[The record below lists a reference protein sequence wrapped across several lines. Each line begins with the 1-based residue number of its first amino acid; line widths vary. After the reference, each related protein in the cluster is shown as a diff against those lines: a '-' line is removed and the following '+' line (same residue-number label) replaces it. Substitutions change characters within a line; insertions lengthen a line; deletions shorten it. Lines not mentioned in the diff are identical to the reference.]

1 MEHRFNYFQQNPN
14 SLVNGQSAF
23 NRPSADG
30 IQSTNNYSGSIPSTS
45 SSDQSTFHEKMHS
58 NPNTVPLMNNHL
70 YQMDSGNQPP
80 RSSGPPRTN
89 AKGIYENSQSSI
101 PNVLSL
107 TQSNNAENYTINPDF
122 QLQPHLTA
130 LLPQQSKRV
139 PELYPVDKYNT
150 SKGSIAENMN
160 TNYFSSN
167 KPYPEPKIIE
177 YDLEET
183 STESSPQHTS
193 SLYSEST
200 DQDSESI
207 HANNIFPR
215 HMLSKSTE
223 CHVTKESKT
232 ISTPNQ
238 EFPVP
243 SQFADFN
250 LKKDDSVDD
259 HQHSILHSA
268 YNQDDDIIEDIPL
281 FDNINPNEREPGLEN
296 QENIESRFNE
306 QNSNIPIAQTF
317 DSYATKK
324 DFEQTKFNYE
334 NKQGSS
340 SVYGSMTNYLS
351 YNVDKSSN
359 AQNSSQ
365 FNKGLYFNQANTLT
379 QSSSSNSS
387 ILQQSQR
394 KPIFPYS
401 NTELFNYQESSTNQ
415 NFNDDFN
422 AENFN
427 QQIKHIQP
435 DIQKSN
441 VPPVDSLLQYNINSK
456 TPDKIVPEN
465 DNIKTSSADTL
476 KYQTMNSSATS
487 MYNQHSEQGIE
498 SINQQSIYNSSKPPV
513 SELLNNS
520 QPTASKEFIA
530 HDSSLISTQS
540 FSPVSSATIAAPL
553 SSFSASEAKVHDNQN
568 TQYKNSD
575 DQTNSLLNL
584 SNIAKNSSIDLLNQ
598 DSTKVVQSEIDTKLS
613 QSPISSLLENQHET
627 TVDRT
632 KPINMK
638 LDESQHDEV
647 KSMSPSSIKN
657 VTQSHD
663 LFNPKNMTSQLES
676 KNQFT
681 SQQSTNDDIKTSYDQ
696 FSKNVGSQ
704 SINNQ
709 NVTVNQSI
717 STTGHSVSNY
727 FDSSNV
733 NNTFLYNQQSCNL
746 QSSNQLQNMQRQDQ
760 PIVSI
765 NPTSDK
771 SNNYTA
777 FSNAQNAL
785 SSNQHSLLTKDE
797 FEIAESSKLNS
808 DVSSKETLHSS
819 ESLMTQSNDLN
830 FESLENAEIV
840 TPNDQFS
847 NMTID
852 KQQNMSDN
860 KIHTHEQSI
869 PTSYFSKD
877 ISLDKEEHS
886 IAFKNFSNTFQD
898 NNSSAI
904 KLEVVNKSQMLQS
917 EQTNLKMQSLNS
929 DIPTNQEISPQS
941 NSNQIVPNNKIVGQ
955 LEGNQFPPQH
965 FSNKVTSNEI
975 LSSSNQLPSQIFNN
989 QPKLNTIQ
997 PLQSVSNAY
1006 TTQPFN
1012 NQPILNTVS
1021 SPSNQLPPNMFDN
1034 QSKPNTTQP
1043 LQSASNLYTT
1053 QSFNNQ
1059 PTLNTVSS
1067 ASNQLPP
1074 KMFDNQ
1080 PKPDTVQP
1088 LQSTSNLYTT
1098 RQFDN
1103 QQTPTTIPSVSN
1115 QFPPQMLNN
1124 QPISNTVPSQF
1135 ASSSYPTPTAS
1146 TATNLTPAM
1155 FSNQPISNTVPSQ
1168 FASSSYPTPT
1178 ASTATNLTPAMF
1190 SNQPISSAVPPPQF
1204 ISSSYP
1210 TSIVSTA
1217 TNLTPAMFSN
1227 QPISNTVPP
1236 SQFISSSYS
1245 TSTASTVTNQLPPAL
1260 FSNQSTSNTAQPL
1273 QSASNLYPTQVFN
1286 NQSKPVTVPSMGIN
1300 QFPPQNLDNQPK
1312 SMIMSHNQTVAK
1324 TPVNQST
1331 LSSAWPSSATN
1342 QFQPQIFNGQ
1352 IKSDVSSFQ
1361 TLSNQYTSQP
1371 FNNKTMS
1378 NMVPPVPS
1386 AASQLPSQSLSN
1398 QPKSNVGFIQSTTG
1412 QNSFQPFNNQH
1423 TPTAV
1428 SSAINQLPTQLFSNQ
1443 PKSNVVAPLQTTAIQ
1458 HNLQALN
1465 NQQTSNFIPPVPSTT
1480 NQFSSQIFTNQPK
1493 LDSASSNKLTTSQYQ
1508 SQPLINQSLSSSVPP
1523 IQQATNQYPS
1533 QPFSHQSKPSNF
1545 PTSQTVKNQYPSQPF
1560 TKQPGQQVLSK
1571 QNLQQSSNNQFSNQ
1585 SNSIQP
1591 VQNQW
1596 PPANFSSQNT
1606 NLMSSQP
1613 ITNNSS
1619 SNMSTMPPSVNQ
1631 QSQMLGTH
1639 MLPPNPLTS
1648 NNYYNQVEGIGNIQ
1662 QPQSS
1667 NHNVQLATKGY
1678 PPQNNMGFSSQT
1690 NYQQPNVL
1698 QRQQDP
1704 YRPDQNPSVLQQGF
1718 SKTWGYDNLDLL
1730 KSRDVL
1736 PGDGVQPPE
1745 IKLPQGYANCDN
1757 CSPDIFRCTLNKFPV
1772 SKNLLDK
1779 SRLPLG
1785 ILIHPYKD
1793 LSRLTVIQCE
1803 TITRCRNCRSYINP
1817 FVQFIDNAHWKC
1829 NLCYRVNEL
1838 PGEFQIDPYTKTLG
1852 DPSRRPEIQNATI
1865 EYIASQDYM
1874 VRPPQPALYLFL
1886 LDVSRT
1892 ATLTGY
1898 LEIVCDRIL
1907 NKIMADDIP
1916 GDSRT
1921 NIGFIT
1927 YDSSVH
1933 FYQIANS
1940 DGGQPKQ
1947 LIVSDISDIF
1957 LPLPDGLMVNL
1968 EENKMAIK
1976 DLLTN
1981 LPNTYRE
1988 SYNTGCALGA
1998 ALQAAFKILAPRG
2011 GRVTVFQASLPNCG
2025 PGKLEPRDDGNPH
2038 TGDRVQH
2045 TAPSTDFYKKLALE
2059 CSGEQIAVDMFFV
2072 SSQYLDIATIS
2083 GISKYSSGCIHNFPQ
2098 FNVKSPTIV
2107 TRFINCFD
2115 RYLSRK
2121 IGFEALLRLRC
2132 TRGVA
2137 IHSFH
2142 GNFFVRSSDLL
2153 MLPNVNPD
2161 NAYGMQ
2167 LSIEDSLDGVSVV
2180 CFQAALLYTSSNA
2193 ERRIRVHTLCI
2204 PVTENLDDVFHNADQ
2219 QAITCLIAK
2228 MAVDRSTEKSLSD
2241 AREAFFNAISD
2252 SLSAYK
2258 LGCSSFSGPG
2268 TMLSPLSLKV
2278 FPLYIL
2284 ATLKH
2289 AAFRTNQPT
2298 RLDERMFSMCQMK
2311 SLPLNN
2317 LIQYIYPDL
2326 YPIYA
2331 LEEQPKIDY
2340 EKLTEI
2346 PLPPV
2351 IQLSAE
2357 RVESNGVYL
2366 MDDSETLTIF
2376 IGHRCSDKL
2385 IQQLFGYVNVNSMP
2399 ELVTTLAEV
2408 DSRPSYLL
2416 RSFISYLQHF
2426 KPYPLPIEIIKDN
2439 GPHKLRFYSR
2449 LVEDKFESSLSYYEF
2464 LQRLSQQVR

>member
-1 MEHRFNYFQQNPN
+1 M
-14 SLVNGQSAF
+14 
-23 NRPSADG
+23 
-30 IQSTNNYSGSIPSTS
+30 
-45 SSDQSTFHEKMHS
+45 
-58 NPNTVPLMNNHL
+58 
-70 YQMDSGNQPP
+70 
-80 RSSGPPRTN
+80 
-89 AKGIYENSQSSI
+89 
-101 PNVLSL
+101 
-107 TQSNNAENYTINPDF
+107 
-122 QLQPHLTA
+122 
-130 LLPQQSKRV
+130 LPQQSKIV

-207 HANNIFPR
+207 HANNVFPR

-250 LKKDDSVDD
+250 LKKNDSVDD
-259 HQHSILHSA
+259 HQYSILHSA

-306 QNSNIPIAQTF
+306 QNSNMPIAQTF
-317 DSYATKK
+317 DSHATKK

-394 KPIFPYS
+394 KSIFPYS

-435 DIQKSN
+435 DIQKSS

-487 MYNQHSEQGIE
+487 MYNQHREQGIE
-498 SINQQSIYNSSKPPV
+498 SINQQSIYNSSKTPV

-530 HDSSLISTQS
+530 HNSSLISTQS

-553 SSFSASEAKVHDNQN
+553 SSFSVSEAEVHDNQN
-568 TQYKNSD
+568 IQYQNSD
-575 DQTNSLLNL
+575 DQANSSLNL
-584 SNIAKNSSIDLLNQ
+584 SNTAKNSSINLLNQ
-598 DSTKVVQSEIDTKLS
+598 DSTKVVESEIDTKLS
-613 QSPISSLLENQHET
+613 QSPIGSLLENQHEK

-638 LDESQHDEV
+638 LNKSQHDEV

-657 VTQSHD
+657 VTQSND
-663 LFNPKNMTSQLES
+663 FFNPKSMTSQLES
-676 KNQFT
+676 KNEFT
-681 SQQSTNDDIKTSYDQ
+681 SQQSINDDIKTSYDQ
-696 FSKNVGSQ
+696 LSKNVGSQ

-709 NVTVNQSI
+709 NVTVQQSI
-717 STTGHSVSNY
+717 PTTGHSVSNY

-733 NNTFLYNQQSCNL
+733 NNKFVFNQQSCNL
-746 QSSNQLQNMQRQDQ
+746 QSSNQLQNIQRQDQ

-771 SNNYTA
+771 LNNYTA

-785 SSNQHSLLTKDE
+785 SLNQEPLLTKDE
-797 FEIAESSKLNS
+797 FEIAETSKLGP
-808 DVSSKETLHSS
+808 DVLSKETLNSS
-819 ESLMTQSNDLN
+819 ESLMTQSNNLN

-860 KIHTHEQSI
+860 KIHIQEQSI

-904 KLEVVNKSQMLQS
+904 KLEVVNKSQTLQC
-917 EQTNLKMQSLNS
+917 EQTNLKIQSLNS
-929 DIPTNQEISPQS
+929 DIPTNHEGSPLS
-941 NSNQIVPNNKIVGQ
+941 NSNQIVPDNKIVGQ

-975 LSSSNQLPSQIFNN
+975 LSSSNQLPPQIFNN

-1006 TTQPFN
+1006 TTPPFN

-1034 QSKPNTTQP
+1034 QSKPDIIQA
-1043 LQSASNLYTT
+1043 LQSATNILTT

-1059 PTLNTVSS
+1059 PTLNIVSTE
-1067 ASNQLPP
+1067 SNQLPS
-1074 KMFDNQ
+1074 KMFDS
-1080 PKPDTVQP
+1080 KLKSDTIQP

-1124 QPISNTVPSQF
+1124 QPISNSVPSQF
-1135 ASSSYPTPTAS
+1135 ASNLYPIPTA
-1146 TATNLTPAM
+1146 T
-1155 FSNQPISNTVPSQ
+1155 
-1168 FASSSYPTPT
+1168 
-1178 ASTATNLTPAMF
+1178 TATNLTPAMF

-1210 TSIVSTA
+1210 TS
-1217 TNLTPAMFSN
+1217 
-1227 QPISNTVPP
+1227 
-1236 SQFISSSYS
+1236 
-1245 TSTASTVTNQLPPAL
+1245 TASTVTKQLSPAL

-1273 QSASNLYPTQVFN
+1273 QSASNLFPTQVFN
-1286 NQSKPVTVPSMGIN
+1286 NQSKPATVPSLGIN

-1312 SMIMSHNQTVAK
+1312 SMIMPHNQTVTK

-1331 LSSAWPSSATN
+1331 LSSVWPSSATN
-1342 QFQPQIFNGQ
+1342 QFQPQIFNSQ

-1398 QPKSNVGFIQSTTG
+1398 QPKSNVGLIQSTTG
-1412 QNSFQPFNNQH
+1412 QYSFQPFNNQH

-1428 SSAINQLPTQLFSNQ
+1428 SSAVNQLPTQLFNNQ
-1443 PKSNVVAPLQTTAIQ
+1443 PKSNIVTPFQTTASQ

-1493 LDSASSNKLTTSQYQ
+1493 LDDVSLNKLTTSQYQ
-1508 SQPLINQSLSSSVPP
+1508 SQPLINQSLSSGIPP
-1523 IQQATNQYPS
+1523 IQQATIQYPS

-1545 PTSQTVKNQYPSQPF
+1545 PTSQIVKNQYPSQPF

-1571 QNLQQSSNNQFSNQ
+1571 QNLQQSSSNQFSNQ
-1585 SNSIQP
+1585 SKSIQP

-1596 PPANFSSQNT
+1596 PPANFSSQNI

-1613 ITNNSS
+1613 ITKNLS
-1619 SNMSTMPPSVNQ
+1619 SNSSTMPPSVNQ
-1631 QSQMLGTH
+1631 QSQMIGTH
-1639 MLPPNPLTS
+1639 MLPPNPLSS

-1662 QPQSS
+1662 QSQSS
-1667 NHNVQLATKGY
+1667 NHNIQLATKAY
-1678 PPQNNMGFSSQT
+1678 PPEYNMGFSSQT

-1698 QRQQDP
+1698 QRQQQDP
-1704 YRPDQNPSVLQQGF
+1704 YRPDQNPSVVQQGF
-1718 SKTWGYDNLDLL
+1718 SKTW
-1730 KSRDVL
+1730 
-1736 PGDGVQPPE
+1736 
-1745 IKLPQGYANCDN
+1745 
-1757 CSPDIFRCTLNKFPV
+1757 V
-1772 SKNLLDK
+1772 S
-1779 SRLPLG
+1779 
-1785 ILIHPYKD
+1785 
-1793 LSRLTVIQCE
+1793 
-1803 TITRCRNCRSYINP
+1803 
-1817 FVQFIDNAHWKC
+1817 FFI
-1829 NLCYRVNEL
+1829 
-1838 PGEFQIDPYTKTLG
+1838 
-1852 DPSRRPEIQNATI
+1852 
-1865 EYIASQDYM
+1865 
-1874 VRPPQPALYLFL
+1874 
-1886 LDVSRT
+1886 
-1892 ATLTGY
+1892 
-1898 LEIVCDRIL
+1898 
-1907 NKIMADDIP
+1907 
-1916 GDSRT
+1916 
-1921 NIGFIT
+1921 
-1927 YDSSVH
+1927 
-1933 FYQIANS
+1933 
-1940 DGGQPKQ
+1940 
-1947 LIVSDISDIF
+1947 
-1957 LPLPDGLMVNL
+1957 
-1968 EENKMAIK
+1968 
-1976 DLLTN
+1976 
-1981 LPNTYRE
+1981 
-1988 SYNTGCALGA
+1988 
-1998 ALQAAFKILAPRG
+1998 
-2011 GRVTVFQASLPNCG
+2011 
-2025 PGKLEPRDDGNPH
+2025 
-2038 TGDRVQH
+2038 
-2045 TAPSTDFYKKLALE
+2045 
-2059 CSGEQIAVDMFFV
+2059 
-2072 SSQYLDIATIS
+2072 
-2083 GISKYSSGCIHNFPQ
+2083 
-2098 FNVKSPTIV
+2098 
-2107 TRFINCFD
+2107 RFI
-2115 RYLSRK
+2115 R
-2121 IGFEALLRLRC
+2121 
-2132 TRGVA
+2132 
-2137 IHSFH
+2137 
-2142 GNFFVRSSDLL
+2142 
-2153 MLPNVNPD
+2153 
-2161 NAYGMQ
+2161 
-2167 LSIEDSLDGVSVV
+2167 
-2180 CFQAALLYTSSNA
+2180 
-2193 ERRIRVHTLCI
+2193 
-2204 PVTENLDDVFHNADQ
+2204 
-2219 QAITCLIAK
+2219 
-2228 MAVDRSTEKSLSD
+2228 
-2241 AREAFFNAISD
+2241 
-2252 SLSAYK
+2252 
-2258 LGCSSFSGPG
+2258 
-2268 TMLSPLSLKV
+2268 
-2278 FPLYIL
+2278 
-2284 ATLKH
+2284 
-2289 AAFRTNQPT
+2289 
-2298 RLDERMFSMCQMK
+2298 
-2311 SLPLNN
+2311 
-2317 LIQYIYPDL
+2317 
-2326 YPIYA
+2326 
-2331 LEEQPKIDY
+2331 
-2340 EKLTEI
+2340 
-2346 PLPPV
+2346 
-2351 IQLSAE
+2351 
-2357 RVESNGVYL
+2357 
-2366 MDDSETLTIF
+2366 
-2376 IGHRCSDKL
+2376 
-2385 IQQLFGYVNVNSMP
+2385 
-2399 ELVTTLAEV
+2399 
-2408 DSRPSYLL
+2408 
-2416 RSFISYLQHF
+2416 
-2426 KPYPLPIEIIKDN
+2426 
-2439 GPHKLRFYSR
+2439 
-2449 LVEDKFESSLSYYEF
+2449 
-2464 LQRLSQQVR
+2464 

>member
-1 MEHRFNYFQQNPN
+1 LFQ
-14 SLVNGQSAF
+14 
-23 NRPSADG
+23 
-30 IQSTNNYSGSIPSTS
+30 
-45 SSDQSTFHEKMHS
+45 
-58 NPNTVPLMNNHL
+58 
-70 YQMDSGNQPP
+70 
-80 RSSGPPRTN
+80 
-89 AKGIYENSQSSI
+89 
-101 PNVLSL
+101 NVLSL
-107 TQSNNAENYTINPDF
+107 TQSNNAENYSINPDF

-177 YDLEET
+177 YDLDET

-207 HANNIFPR
+207 HANNVFSR
-215 HMLSKSTE
+215 HMLTKSTE

-306 QNSNIPIAQTF
+306 QNSNMPIAQTF

-351 YNVDKSSN
+351 YNDDKSSN

-365 FNKGLYFNQANTLT
+365 FNKGLNFNQANTLT

-435 DIQKSN
+435 DIQNSN

-465 DNIKTSSADTL
+465 DNIKTSDISADTL

-498 SINQQSIYNSSKPPV
+498 SINQQSIYNSSKPPL

-530 HDSSLISTQS
+530 HNSSLISTQS

-568 TQYKNSD
+568 TQYQNSD
-575 DQTNSLLNL
+575 DQANSLLNL

-638 LDESQHDEV
+638 LNESQHDEV
-647 KSMSPSSIKN
+647 KLISPSPIKN
-657 VTQSHD
+657 VTQSND
-663 LFNPKNMTSQLES
+663 FFNPKSMTSQLES

-681 SQQSTNDDIKTSYDQ
+681 SQQSINDDDIKTSYDQ

-709 NVTVNQSI
+709 NVTVQQSI
-717 STTGHSVSNY
+717 PTTGHSVSNY

-733 NNTFLYNQQSCNL
+733 NNKFLFNQQSCNL

-785 SSNQHSLLTKDE
+785 SSNQQPLLTKDE
-797 FEIAESSKLNS
+797 FEIAESSKLGS
-808 DVSSKETLHSS
+808 DVSSKKTLHSS
-819 ESLMTQSNDLN
+819 ESLMTQSNNLN

-860 KIHTHEQSI
+860 KIHIQEQSI

-904 KLEVVNKSQMLQS
+904 KLEVVNKSQMLQC
-917 EQTNLKMQSLNS
+917 EQTNLKMQSLNP
-929 DIPTNQEISPQS
+929 DIPTNHEVSPLS
-941 NSNQIVPNNKIVGQ
+941 NSNQIVPDNKIVGQ

-989 QPKLNTIQ
+989 QPKLNTIP

-1012 NQPILNTVS
+1012 NQPI
-1021 SPSNQLPPNMFDN
+1021 
-1034 QSKPNTTQP
+1034 
-1043 LQSASNLYTT
+1043 
-1053 QSFNNQ
+1053 
-1059 PTLNTVSS
+1059 LNTVSS

-1124 QPISNTVPSQF
+1124 HS
-1135 ASSSYPTPTAS
+1135 
-1146 TATNLTPAM
+1146 
-1155 FSNQPISNTVPSQ
+1155 ISNTVPSQ

-1236 SQFISSSYS
+1236 PQFISSSYS
-1245 TSTASTVTNQLPPAL
+1245 TSTASTVTNQLPSAL

-1286 NQSKPVTVPSMGIN
+1286 NQSKPVTVSSMGIN
-1300 QFPPQNLDNQPK
+1300 QFPPQNLDNPPK
-1312 SMIMSHNQTVAK
+1312 SMIMPHNQTVAK

-1361 TLSNQYTSQP
+1361 TLSNQYTSQQ

-1398 QPKSNVGFIQSTTG
+1398 QPKSNVGLIQSTTG

-1428 SSAINQLPTQLFSNQ
+1428 SSAINQLPTQLFNNQ
-1443 PKSNVVAPLQTTAIQ
+1443 PKSNVVAPLQTTASQ

-1493 LDSASSNKLTTSQYQ
+1493 LNSASLNKLTTSQYQ
-1508 SQPLINQSLSSSVPP
+1508 SQPLINQSLSSGVPP

-1571 QNLQQSSNNQFSNQ
+1571 QNLQQSSSNQFSNQ

-1596 PPANFSSQNT
+1596 LPANFSSQNT

-1613 ITNNSS
+1613 ITKNSS
-1619 SNMSTMPPSVNQ
+1619 SNLSTMPPSVNQ

-1698 QRQQDP
+1698 QRQQQDP

-1718 SKTWGYDNLDLL
+1718 SKTW
-1730 KSRDVL
+1730 
-1736 PGDGVQPPE
+1736 
-1745 IKLPQGYANCDN
+1745 
-1757 CSPDIFRCTLNKFPV
+1757 V
-1772 SKNLLDK
+1772 SFF
-1779 SRLPLG
+1779 
-1785 ILIHPYKD
+1785 I
-1793 LSRLTVIQCE
+1793 
-1803 TITRCRNCRSYINP
+1803 
-1817 FVQFIDNAHWKC
+1817 QFI
-1829 NLCYRVNEL
+1829 R
-1838 PGEFQIDPYTKTLG
+1838 
-1852 DPSRRPEIQNATI
+1852 
-1865 EYIASQDYM
+1865 
-1874 VRPPQPALYLFL
+1874 
-1886 LDVSRT
+1886 
-1892 ATLTGY
+1892 
-1898 LEIVCDRIL
+1898 
-1907 NKIMADDIP
+1907 
-1916 GDSRT
+1916 
-1921 NIGFIT
+1921 
-1927 YDSSVH
+1927 
-1933 FYQIANS
+1933 
-1940 DGGQPKQ
+1940 
-1947 LIVSDISDIF
+1947 
-1957 LPLPDGLMVNL
+1957 
-1968 EENKMAIK
+1968 
-1976 DLLTN
+1976 
-1981 LPNTYRE
+1981 
-1988 SYNTGCALGA
+1988 
-1998 ALQAAFKILAPRG
+1998 
-2011 GRVTVFQASLPNCG
+2011 
-2025 PGKLEPRDDGNPH
+2025 
-2038 TGDRVQH
+2038 
-2045 TAPSTDFYKKLALE
+2045 
-2059 CSGEQIAVDMFFV
+2059 
-2072 SSQYLDIATIS
+2072 
-2083 GISKYSSGCIHNFPQ
+2083 
-2098 FNVKSPTIV
+2098 
-2107 TRFINCFD
+2107 
-2115 RYLSRK
+2115 
-2121 IGFEALLRLRC
+2121 
-2132 TRGVA
+2132 
-2137 IHSFH
+2137 
-2142 GNFFVRSSDLL
+2142 
-2153 MLPNVNPD
+2153 
-2161 NAYGMQ
+2161 
-2167 LSIEDSLDGVSVV
+2167 
-2180 CFQAALLYTSSNA
+2180 
-2193 ERRIRVHTLCI
+2193 
-2204 PVTENLDDVFHNADQ
+2204 
-2219 QAITCLIAK
+2219 
-2228 MAVDRSTEKSLSD
+2228 
-2241 AREAFFNAISD
+2241 
-2252 SLSAYK
+2252 
-2258 LGCSSFSGPG
+2258 
-2268 TMLSPLSLKV
+2268 
-2278 FPLYIL
+2278 
-2284 ATLKH
+2284 
-2289 AAFRTNQPT
+2289 
-2298 RLDERMFSMCQMK
+2298 
-2311 SLPLNN
+2311 
-2317 LIQYIYPDL
+2317 
-2326 YPIYA
+2326 
-2331 LEEQPKIDY
+2331 
-2340 EKLTEI
+2340 
-2346 PLPPV
+2346 
-2351 IQLSAE
+2351 
-2357 RVESNGVYL
+2357 
-2366 MDDSETLTIF
+2366 
-2376 IGHRCSDKL
+2376 
-2385 IQQLFGYVNVNSMP
+2385 
-2399 ELVTTLAEV
+2399 
-2408 DSRPSYLL
+2408 
-2416 RSFISYLQHF
+2416 
-2426 KPYPLPIEIIKDN
+2426 
-2439 GPHKLRFYSR
+2439 
-2449 LVEDKFESSLSYYEF
+2449 
-2464 LQRLSQQVR
+2464 